1 MYTKHLNSVIF
12 LRREYVVTT
21 WFRWCMTM
29 TQGGAFSS
37 QPVNGYLLLQSPAN
51 VVEKVPNNE
60 AADQHQTGRK

>member
-1 MYTKHLNSVIF
+1 
-12 LRREYVVTT
+12 
-21 WFRWCMTM
+21 MTM